1 MAGGRQ
7 PRLILPLAAA
17 EALAAAA
24 AAAAVVSAPFGLP
37 RRWNPSR
44 NGEGGMMKFGA
55 DGHSGRDRQWKVLE
69 MSQPV
74 CILPFTSTT
83 LTEEQSYQLYHGSA
97 AQSKRIF
104 GGPLSQTWKGRMQ
117 HARPRVIPDP
127 LSNLGFSHDFKP
139 AFLSAV
145 IRKSSSLFP

>member
-55 DGHSGRDRQWKVLE
+55 DGHSGRDRPWKVLE

-74 CILPFTSTT
+74 CVRPFTSTT

-117 HARPRVIPDP
+117 HFHASYPIPFPIWDS
-127 LSNLGFSHDFKP
+127 LTISN
-139 AFLSAV
+139 
-145 IRKSSSLFP
+145 RRSSRL